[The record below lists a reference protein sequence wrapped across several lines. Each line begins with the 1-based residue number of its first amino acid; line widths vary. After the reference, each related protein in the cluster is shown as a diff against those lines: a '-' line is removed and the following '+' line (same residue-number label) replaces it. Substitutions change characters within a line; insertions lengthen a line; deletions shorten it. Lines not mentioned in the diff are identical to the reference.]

1 MPFYIEEDLEMSL
14 PKQYLNK
21 ASGIEHQRGSN
32 WCTNHAVSSL
42 LEAQFARVYGKVTPL
57 SNSWGMMLSKKTDRR
72 PDATATPIEN
82 LMDEVCQYGMCP
94 ESLYPTW
101 EDKDYNDNKFISTTD
116 AMYEEA
122 RKYKPKKRIDIKTA
136 DIESIKR
143 HIVENSGCVA
153 IVKLYKEHTFPI
165 QGCVV
170 KPAKGSEPNG
180 LHAIWICGYIEDMPK
195 TINGVTYKNWFI
207 MQESYGTTRGYKGY
221 LFVPYEAFTEKW
233 TGLYSV
239 DTYIKS
245 LHTFE
250 LDLNLIKY
258 PNFHHNNQ
266 VDFPCTTIEL
276 KVGSKNVQ
284 VNNVDQ
290 VIDYPATVEQGTT
303 LVPFRFLCEALGYT
317 VRYSNLDKV
326 ITAYSKMHNQFITM
340 QVGNNVI
347 KSEQGGK
354 VTHVKM
360 PVPVKVVSGYTLIPL
375 RAFAELTGAKVDY
388 NAVDKRITVRG

>member
-1 MPFYIEEDLEMSL
+1 MSL
-14 PKQYLNK
+14 PKQYLNQ

-42 LEAQFARVYGKVTPL
+42 LEAQFARVYESITPL
-57 SNSWGMMLSKKTDRR
+57 SNSWAMMLSKKVDGR
-72 PDATATPIEN
+72 PDATGTPLEK
-82 LMDEVCQYGMCP
+82 LMDQVCQYGMCT
-94 ESLYPTW
+94 EALYPTW
-101 EDKDYNDNKFISTTD
+101 EDKDYNDNKFLPTTD

-122 RKYKPKKRIDIKTA
+122 KKFKPKKRIEIKTT
-136 DIESIKR
+136 DIEGIKH
-143 HIVENSGCVA
+143 HIVENGGCVA

-170 KPAKGSEPNG
+170 KPAKGSEPDG
-180 LHAIWICGYIEDMPK
+180 LHAIWICGYIEDRPK

-245 LHTFE
+245 VHTFE
-250 LDLNLIKY
+250 LDSNLIKY
-258 PNFHHNNQ
+258 PHFHDKNQ

-284 VNNVDQ
+284 VNKVEQ

-303 LVPFRFLCEALGYT
+303 LVPFRFLCETLGYT
-317 VRYSNLDKV
+317 VRYSSLDKV
-326 ITAYSKMHNQFITM
+326 ITAYSKMHNQLIAM
-340 QVGNNVI
+340 QVGSNVI

-354 VTHVKM
+354 VTQVKI

-375 RAFAELTGAKVDY
+375 RAFAELTGAKVEY
-388 NAVDKRITVRG
+388 NETNKLITVRG